1 MILDGFFRF
10 QPPWSMN
17 WKVIVGANIRR
28 LRKERG
34 DSQEKLAAEAK
45 IAMRHL
51 GFVER
56 GQINA
61 SVEVVGQIADALG
74 VNPGK
79 LFEKPRA
86 KK

>member
-1 MILDGFFRF
+1 MK
-10 QPPWSMN
+10 

-28 LRKERG
+28 LRKTRG
-34 DSQEKLAAEAK
+34 ASQEALAAEAK

-61 SVEVVGQIADALG
+61 SVEVIGQIADALG
-74 VNPGK
+74 VNPGR
-79 LFEKPRA
+79 LFEKPKP